1 MLPADSDA
9 DKVKILDETD
19 WPGGV
24 VQKFRALRPLVEG
37 LVDGWV
43 ARLLHCCVARTAA
56 AAVCAAVV
64 DV

>member
-1 MLPADSDA
+1 LLPVASRELTAAPGCVLLADADA

-37 LVDGWV
+37 LVDG
-43 ARLLHCCVARTAA
+43 
-56 AAVCAAVV
+56 
-64 DV
+64 